1 MFHTVLIPLRKIIEI
16 GGKMKDDSQN
26 KEEKRKYPRKEV
38 YANMSYRELVPSGEE
53 CKIQD
58 MSEGGLCLILNKEF
72 SPGTVL
78 EVKYELPEE
87 EHRTVE
93 KFVRVVWQRK
103 TDKGFLTG
111 VKFSQ

>member
-1 MFHTVLIPLRKIIEI
+1 
-16 GGKMKDDSQN
+16 MKDESQN
-26 KEEKRKYPRKEV
+26 FDEKRKYPRKEV
-38 YANMSYRELVPSGEE
+38 YANMSYRELVPSGVEGI
-53 CKIQD
+53 IQD

-72 SPGTVL
+72 SPGAVL

-87 EHRTVE
+87 EHRSVE

>member
-1 MFHTVLIPLRKIIEI
+1 
-16 GGKMKDDSQN
+16 MKDDFQN
-26 KEEKRKYPRKEV
+26 MEEKRKYPRKEV
-38 YANMSYRELVPSGEE
+38 YANMTYRELVPSGVEGI
-53 CKIQD
+53 IQD

-72 SPGTVL
+72 PPGSVL

-87 EHRTVE
+87 ENRIVE

-103 TDKGFLTG
+103 TEKGLLTG